1 MRTEV
6 TRCRIRQTMR
16 TAILLICGFS
26 AWGQKTTLMPD
37 ARLNAIV
44 EEASGELPL
53 DTIIALG
60 EHHRVP
66 ATAGFNDGANLILA
80 KAKQYGLDAHIENFP
95 ADGKT
100 TYNTFKSYLG
110 WQISSAVL
118 TEIAPQPHVIGDWS
132 KNPIVLAD
140 FSESADVTTEL
151 VDVGA
156 GTSAKDYTDRNVRG
170 KIVLAGG
177 QTEQVQRMAV
187 ERGAVG
193 ILSYFQNQDR
203 IWIDEHPKLVRW
215 GHLSYYDPN
224 KFAFMISQGQAREF
238 RARLARGEAIRLHAA
253 VNAQRAPG
261 TFDVV
266 VATIPGTEA
275 DAGEI
280 VYSCHLDHQKPSA
293 NDNASGC
300 STILEDARILS
311 KLIREG
317 TLPRPRR
324 TIRYIFPPEIAGTTC
339 YLARHP
345 DIAGRIRAVIHMDMV
360 GGDPKITHSV
370 LHIDRTPASIPSLVN
385 DVAEVFGE
393 YVIQGS
399 MKMILEADASDS
411 ILSNE
416 GSKDALRADF
426 TPFSMGSDH
435 QVYESTYHIPAIY
448 FRDAPDAF
456 IHTDGDR
463 SANIDPTKLRRVA
476 VIGAA
481 SGYFLAGIGSG
492 DVRPLV
498 AEVFARG
505 GKRQSEALRRALT
518 EPDAREAANLIAE
531 SARQE
536 RETLASIAEFA
547 PGAHALIP
555 SLTKEINQRENQ
567 AMKAL
572 EAFGKQAPEAEA
584 GFTMVPRRNPAM
596 IGLMDVVP
604 GGYAQFSGKT
614 FSGPDP
620 LAGIPEREIVEYEA
634 FNLADGQRSVAQ
646 IRDILSAAY
655 GKISAEALLG
665 YYKQLAQMQVVSIE

>member
-1 MRTEV
+1 MRF
-6 TRCRIRQTMR
+6 
-16 TAILLICGFS
+16 AILLSCLS
-26 AWGQKTTLMPD
+26 ALYAQKTTLMPD

-44 EEASGELPL
+44 GEASGELPL

-66 ATAGFNDGANLILA
+66 ATAGFNDGANLIVA
-80 KAKQYGLDAHIENFP
+80 KAKQYGLDDAHIENFP
-95 ADGKT
+95 ADGKA

-110 WQISSAVL
+110 WQISSAIL
-118 TEIAPQPHVIGDWS
+118 TEISPRQVVIGDWS

-151 VDVGA
+151 VDVGT
-156 GTSAKDYTDRNVRG
+156 GTSTKDYADKNIRG

-177 QTEQVQRMAV
+177 NTEQVQRIAV

-193 ILSYFQNQDR
+193 ILSYAQNQDT
-203 IWIDEHPKLVRW
+203 IWLGEHPSLVRW

-224 KFAFMISQGQAREF
+224 KFAFMISQGQAQEF
-238 RARLARGEAIRLHAA
+238 RRRLAGGEAIRLHAKVDA
-253 VNAQRAPG
+253 RRAPG
-261 TFDVV
+261 SFDVV
-266 VATIPGTEA
+266 TATIPGTDAE
-275 DAGEI
+275 AGEI

-311 KLIREG
+311 KLIRDG

-324 TIRYIFPPEIAGTTC
+324 TIRFIFPPEIAGTTC

-345 DIAGRIRAVIHMDMV
+345 DIAGRIRAVVHMDMV

-370 LHIDRTPASIPSLVN
+370 FHIDRTPASIPSFIN

-399 MKMILEADASDS
+399 MKFILEGDATDN

-416 GSKDALRADF
+416 GSKDAMWADF

-435 QVYESTYHIPAIY
+435 QVYESTYHIPSIY
-448 FRDAPDAF
+448 FRDSPDAY

-463 SANIDPTKLRRVA
+463 SSNIDPTKLRRVA

-481 SGYFLAGIGSG
+481 SGYFLASIGSG

-505 GKRQSEALRRALT
+505 GKRQSEALKRALA
-518 EPDAREAANLIAE
+518 EPDAREAANLVAE

-536 RETLASIAEFA
+536 RETLASLADFA
-547 PGAHALIP
+547 PAAHALIP
-555 SLTKEINQRENQ
+555 SLTTQINRRENQ
-567 AMKAL
+567 AVQAL
-572 EAFGKQAPEAEA
+572 AAFGKQAPA
-584 GFTMVPRRNPAM
+584 GEESTFKMVPRRNPGV
-596 IGLMDVVP
+596 IGLLDVVP
-604 GGYAQFSGKT
+604 GGYAHFSGKT
-614 FSGPDP
+614 TTGPDP
-620 LAGIPEREIVEYEA
+620 LAGVPDRGIIEYEA
-634 FNLADGQRSVAQ
+634 VNLADGQRNVGQ

-655 GKISAEALLG
+655 GKISGEALLG
-665 YYKQLAQMQVVSIE
+665 YYKQLAQLQVVSIE